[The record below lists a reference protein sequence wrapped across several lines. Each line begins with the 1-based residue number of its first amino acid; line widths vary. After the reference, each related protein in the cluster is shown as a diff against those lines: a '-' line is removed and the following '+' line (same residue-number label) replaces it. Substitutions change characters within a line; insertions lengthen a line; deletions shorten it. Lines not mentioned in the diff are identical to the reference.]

1 LNIEDLFKRAQCLS
15 FDRYDNINKPV
26 TVIMKFLKM
35 LKTRYEK
42 NKEAQKNKTQKI
54 YNKKNTKM
62 N

>member
-1 LNIEDLFKRAQCLS
+1 
-15 FDRYDNINKPV
+15 
-26 TVIMKFLKM
+26 M
-35 LKTRYEK
+35 LKIRYEK